1 MKSTIMKKYV
11 ILIISGLLALVSCQE
26 ELNINRDTLSI
37 PVTKSDDS
45 ALTLDSI
52 TSSHNSDESE
62 LKTKPAPSPS
72 RTSPTKWAVILN
84 GGYCTNQNLKLYWND
99 CQLMYQ
105 TLTQELGYPSNQIYC
120 LISDGID
127 GGDDRKI
134 SDNNT
139 DSSPTDLDGDGYRDV
154 YYSASLTDLYSVF
167 NALRYEVS
175 DGDEVLVFVT
185 GPSLTSGFLNLWD
198 PLGFAK
204 LYPYNLDYLLGLL
217 GTSVNIDVILGQ
229 SFSESF
235 ISSICAENRT
245 IVAATGCESEIIYD
259 DSYDG
264 NSLFVSKWTDA
275 ICSINPS
282 VTGTFSNGDGYLS
295 SFEIFKYAEQA
306 ILDDYS
312 IDEAPKMN
320 PNGPDLFAWGH
331 DLEGNSFVPYLDG
344 PDYAEQSYYGT
355 YTFYGLPSTYSCSWS
370 YSNNLRKISST
381 GTSVTMA
388 GNLNSASQIVSF
400 GADVTAQFTDIGE
413 TFSMTKDIE
422 SVWKAGQ
429 YMNLNYI
436 QGGNGVYYIG
446 GYNWSGPYGYY
457 WECEEPAWQITSQNN
472 NFVYISEG
480 YTSNPVPLMVTF
492 YNPLGGMTYV
502 FDYVND

>member
-1 MKSTIMKKYV
+1 MKKISLITAFVFV
-11 ILIISGLLALVSCQE
+11 IFASCQK
-26 ELNINRDTLSI
+26 DLS
-37 PVTKSDDS
+37 VGDLFSSSLETKSSGSIEEDDS
-45 ALTLDSI
+45 LFPSTNAK
-52 TSSHNSDESE
+52 ESE

-84 GGYCTNQNLKLYWND
+84 GGFCTNQNSKFYWND

-120 LISDGID
+120 LISDGISS
-127 GGDDRKI
+127 GNDRKI
-134 SDNNT
+134 GDNDF

-154 YYSASLTDLYSVF
+154 NYSASWTDLSMVF
-167 NALRYEVS
+167 NSLAGEIS

-185 GPSLTSGFLNLWD
+185 GPVFPSSKYLHLWD
-198 PLGFAK
+198 SMGFAF
-204 LYPYNLDYLLGLL
+204 LSPSSLDSLLDLL

-229 SFSESF
+229 EKSGSF

-245 IVAATGCESEIIYD
+245 IVAAMASDESVFPD
-259 DSYDG
+259 DVYEG
-264 NSLFVSKWTDA
+264 NSAFVSEWTNA
-275 ICSINPS
+275 ISNINPS

-295 SFEIFKYAEQA
+295 SFETFKYAEQA
-306 ILDDYS
+306 ILGS
-312 IDEAPKMN
+312 NSGQTPVMN
-320 PNGPDLFAWGH
+320 DNGPDLFAWGH
-331 DLEGNSFVPYLDG
+331 DLEGNSFVPYFDG
-344 PDYAEQSYYGT
+344 PDYAEQTYYGT

-370 YSNNLRKISST
+370 YSSNLRKISST
-381 GTSVTMA
+381 GTSVTIA
-388 GNLNSASQIVSF
+388 GNLNSSSQIVSF
-400 GADVTAQFTDIGE
+400 GAEVNAQFTDIGE
-413 TFSMTKDIE
+413 TFSVTKDIE

-457 WECEEPAWQITSQNN
+457 WECEDSAWQITSQNN

>member
-1 MKSTIMKKYV
+1 MKKYFS
-11 ILIISGLLALVSCQE
+11 LIILGLLALVSCQE
-26 ELNINRDTLSI
+26 ELNISSDILST
-37 PVTKSDDS
+37 PVTKSEDS

-52 TSSHNSDESE
+52 SSSQKSNEEE

-84 GGYCTNQNLKLYWND
+84 GGYCSNQNYKFYWND

-120 LISDGID
+120 LISDGIS

-134 SDNNT
+134 GDSDY
-139 DSSPTDLDGDGYRDV
+139 DSSPTDLDGDGFRDV
-154 YYSASLTDLYSVF
+154 YYSATWTDLNMVF
-167 NALRYEVS
+167 NSLASEVS

-185 GPSLTSGFLNLWD
+185 GPVSSSSIYLQLWD
-198 PLGFAK
+198 TWGLARLSPS
-204 LYPYNLDYLLGLL
+204 NLDSLLDRL

-229 SFSESF
+229 SKSGSF

-245 IVAATGCESEIIYD
+245 IVAAMGNEESIFPD
-259 DSYDG
+259 DIYDG
-264 NSLFVSKWTDA
+264 NSAFVNEWTNA
-275 ICSINPS
+275 ISNINPS
-282 VTGTFSNGDGYLS
+282 VAGTYSNGDNYLS
-295 SFEIFKYAEQA
+295 SFEIFKYAEHA
-306 ILDDYS
+306 ILVS
-312 IDEAPKMN
+312 NNGQTPTMN
-320 PNGPDLFAWGH
+320 SNGPDLFAWGH
-331 DLEGNSFVPYLDG
+331 DLEGNSFVPYFDG
-344 PDYAEQSYYGT
+344 PDYAEQTYYGT
-355 YTFYGLPSTYSCSWS
+355 YSFFGLPSNYSCSWS
-370 YSNNLRKISST
+370 YSSNLRKISST
-381 GTSVTMA
+381 GTSVTIA
-388 GNLNSASQIVSF
+388 GNLNSSSQIVSF
-400 GADVTAQFTDIGE
+400 GAEVTAQFTDIGE

-446 GYNWSGPYGYY
+446 GYNWSGPYDYY
-457 WECEEPAWQITSQNN
+457 WECEDPAWQITSQNN

-502 FDYVND
+502 FDFVNN

>member
-1 MKSTIMKKYV
+1 MNKYS
-11 ILIISGLLALVSCQE
+11 ILIMLGLLALVSCQE

-84 GGYCTNQNLKLYWND
+84 GGYCTSDNYKYYWND
-99 CQLMYQ
+99 CQLVYL

-127 GGDDRKI
+127 GSDDRTI
-134 SDNNT
+134 GNNNNT

-154 YYSASLTDLYSVF
+154 YYSASYTDLYSVF

-175 DGDEVLVFVT
+175 NDDEVLVFVT
-185 GPSLTSGFLNLWD
+185 GPVTFSGNLGLWD
-198 PLGFAK
+198 PLGWAD
-204 LYPYNLDYLLGLL
+204 LSPSSLDSLLDLL

-229 SFSESF
+229 EKSGLY

-245 IVAATGCESEIIYD
+245 IVAAMASDQSVFPD
-259 DSYDG
+259 DFYEG
-264 NSLFVSKWTDA
+264 NSAFVSEWTNA
-275 ICSINPS
+275 ISNINPS

-295 SFEIFKYAEQA
+295 SFELFKYAEQA
-306 ILDDYS
+306 ILDNSNDQT
-312 IDEAPKMN
+312 PKMN
-320 PNGPDLFAWGH
+320 NNGPDLFAWGH
-331 DLEGNSFVPYLDG
+331 DLEGNSFVPYFDG
-344 PDYAEQSYYGT
+344 PDYAEQTYYGT

-381 GTSVTMA
+381 GTSVTIA
-388 GNLNSASQIVSF
+388 GNLNSSSQIVSF
-400 GADVTAQFTDIGE
+400 GAEVTAQFTDIGE
-413 TFSMTKDIE
+413 TFSVTKDIE

-457 WECEEPAWQITSQNN
+457 WECEDPAWQITSQNN